1 MKKMKKMKKML
12 ALSAF
17 LAVLIGCQEKET
29 PKAAVPAPKAAE
41 APAYVAPATAPAGS
55 FAEVVDNMD
64 SRKHTKMQAKEY
76 WQKVKGREVTWSG
89 VVYDVQGGSSKA
101 KVYVAD
107 KSRPLH
113 SGYNIAV
120 VTHDIE
126 KAVNLKKGQSLR
138 FKGTLDDFR
147 NKDAGGIATVVN
159 AQIL

>member
-1 MKKMKKMKKML
+1 MKKMKKL
-12 ALSAF
+12 LVLSAF
-17 LAVLIGCQEKET
+17 LAVLVGCQQKEAPKTAAPT
-29 PKAAVPAPKAAE
+29 PKAAQTTIYAAS
-41 APAYVAPATAPAGS
+41 ATAPAGS

-64 SRKHTKMQAKEY
+64 LRKQTKLKTKEY
-76 WQKVKGREVTWSG
+76 WQKVKGTEVTWSG
-89 VVYDVQGGSSKA
+89 AVYDVQGDSSKA

-126 KAVNLKKGQSLR
+126 KAANLKKGQSLR
-138 FKGTLDDFR
+138 FKGNLDDFR
-147 NKDAGGIATVVN
+147 NKSAGGIVTVVN

>member
-1 MKKMKKMKKML
+1 MKKML
-12 ALSAF
+12 VLSVF
-17 LAVLIGCQEKET
+17 LAVLIGCQQKEV
-29 PKAAVPAPKAAE
+29 PKVAVPAPKAAQE
-41 APAYVAPATAPAGS
+41 PAYVAPATAPAGS

-64 SRKHTKMQAKEY
+64 LRKQTKLKTKEY
-76 WQKVKGREVTWSG
+76 WQKVKGTEVTWSG

-113 SGYNIAV
+113 SGYNIAA

-126 KAVNLKKGQSLR
+126 KAASLKKGQSIR
-138 FKGTLDDFR
+138 FKGNLDDFR

>member
-1 MKKMKKMKKML
+1 MKKIMV
-12 ALSAF
+12 LSAF
-17 LAVLIGCQEKET
+17 LAVLIGCQQKEE
-29 PKAAVPAPKAAE
+29 PKAAVPAPKAAQ
-41 APAYVAPATAPAGS
+41 APAYAAPASAPAGS

-64 SRKHTKMQAKEY
+64 PRKQTKLQAKEY
-76 WQKVKGREVTWSG
+76 WQKVKNTEVTWSG
-89 VVYDVQGGSSKA
+89 VVYDVKGGSSKA

-126 KAVNLKKGQSLR
+126 KAANLKKGQSLR
-138 FKGTLDDFR
+138 FKGNLDDFR
-147 NKDAGGIATVVN
+147 NKSAGGIVTVVN